1 MNSEWE
7 HEMRKTQFTLTTEVW
22 TEALGFL
29 ETERETIW
37 LTDAE
42 IEIAVQVTAFIAR
55 STARRSLVARK
66 FGQGAEFRLMVWTRS
81 GRLLAATAPTT
92 AELAA

>member
-1 MNSEWE
+1 ME
-7 HEMRKTQFTLTTEVW
+7 KTQFTLTTEVW
-22 TEALGFL
+22 DEALGFQ

-37 LTDAE
+37 LTEAE
-42 IEIAVQVTAFIAR
+42 IEIARQVLAFISR

-81 GRLLAATAPTT
+81 GRLLAATAPVI